1 MNTTAEKVADELAK
15 FLHDAFGRS
24 GEVEGFTAPDPATG
38 LELLAG
44 GRPKGFSVVV
54 FYDGDAPADPDTVD
68 RDTLVTARLTVGVA
82 GHPGLS
88 APETR
93 KSPGALAFAGRVR
106 AAVCTAEPEGVFGG
120 YEYRGMSHV
129 RDMEGAAMHGYAL
142 SFAATYAFAIPE
154 TEEW

>member
-1 MNTTAEKVADELAK
+1 MNTTAEKVADELADY
-15 FLHDAFGRS
+15 LRDAFGRR
-24 GEVEGFTAPDPATG
+24 GDVEVFTAPDPATG

-54 FYDGDAPADPDTVD
+54 FYDGDEPADEAGPAG
-68 RDTLVTARLTVGVA
+68 DTLVSARLTVGVA

-93 KSPGALAFAGRVR
+93 KAPGALAFSGEVR
-106 AAVCTAEPEGVFGG
+106 AAVCMAEPEGVFGG
-120 YEYRGMSHV
+120 YEYRGMSQV
-129 RDMEGAAMHGYAL
+129 RDMEGAVMRGYAL

-154 TEEW
+154 SEEW